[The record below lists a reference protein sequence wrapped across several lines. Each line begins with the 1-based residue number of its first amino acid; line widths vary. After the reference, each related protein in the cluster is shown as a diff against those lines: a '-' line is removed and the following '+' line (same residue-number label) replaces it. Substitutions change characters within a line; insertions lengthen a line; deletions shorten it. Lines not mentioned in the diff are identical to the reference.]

1 MIQKELYM
9 TRADGVKLY
18 RSYSDANK
26 DLLQVE
32 TGAVYNEAIDVEGAA
47 YTYQEVDRTET
58 DETTD
63 EGEDMREALGILGVN
78 VDG

>member
-9 TRADGVKLY
+9 TRSDGVKLY

-47 YTYQEVDRTET
+47 YTYQEVDRTEE
-58 DETTD
+58 ETTD
-63 EGEDMREALGILGVN
+63 EGEDMREALGILGVS

>member
-9 TRADGVKLY
+9 TRSDGVKLY

-47 YTYQEVDRTET
+47 YTYQEVDRTEE
-58 DETTD
+58 ETTD

>member
-9 TRADGVKLY
+9 TRSDGVKLY

-32 TGAVYNEAIDVEGAA
+32 TGNVYGEAIDVEGAA
-47 YTYQEVDRTET
+47 YTYQEVDRAEEET
-58 DETTD
+58 DESA
-63 EGEDMREALGILGVN
+63 DMREALGILGVS

>member
-9 TRADGVKLY
+9 TRSDGVKLY
-18 RSYSDANK
+18 RSYSDSGK

-32 TGAVYNEAIDVEGAA
+32 TGAVYNEAIDVEGAG
-47 YTYQEVDRTET
+47 YTYQEVDRTE
-58 DETTD
+58 EETD
-63 EGEDMREALGILGVN
+63 EGEDMREALGILGVS

>member
-9 TRADGVKLY
+9 TRSDGVKLY

-47 YTYQEVDRTET
+47 YTYQEVDRTE
-58 DETTD
+58 EETD
-63 EGEDMREALGILGVN
+63 EGEDMREALGILGVTVN
-78 VDG
+78 G

>member
-9 TRADGVKLY
+9 TRSDGVKLY
-18 RSYSDANK
+18 RSYSDSGK

-47 YTYQEVDRTET
+47 YTYQEVDRTE
-58 DETTD
+58 EETD
-63 EGEDMREALGILGVN
+63 EGEDMREALGILGVS

>member
-9 TRADGVKLY
+9 TRSDGVKLY
-18 RSYSDANK
+18 RSYSDADK

-32 TGAVYNEAIDVEGAA
+32 TGNVYTEAIDVEDAA
-47 YTYQEVDRTET
+47 YAYQEVDREETEM
-58 DETTD
+58 DET
-63 EGEDMREALGILGVN
+63 EDMREALGILGVN

>member
-9 TRADGVKLY
+9 TRSDGVKLY
-18 RSYSDANK
+18 RSYSDSNK

-32 TGAVYNEAIDVEGAA
+32 TGAVYSEAIDVEGAA
-47 YTYQEVDRTET
+47 YTYQEVDREET
-58 DETTD
+58 DET
-63 EGEDMREALGILGVN
+63 EDMREALEILGVT

>member
-18 RSYSDANK
+18 RSYSDSGK

-32 TGAVYNEAIDVEGAA
+32 TGAVYGEAIDVEGAA
-47 YTYQEVDRTET
+47 YTYQEVDREETET
-58 DETTD
+58 DEA
-63 EGEDMREALGILGVN
+63 EDMREALGVLGVA